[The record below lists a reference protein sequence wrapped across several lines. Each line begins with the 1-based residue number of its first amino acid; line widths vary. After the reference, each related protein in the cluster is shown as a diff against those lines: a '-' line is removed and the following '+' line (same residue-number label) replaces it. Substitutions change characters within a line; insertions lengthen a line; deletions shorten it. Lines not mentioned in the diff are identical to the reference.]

1 MKADST
7 LDASKDRTTSDETKK
22 HRGVCFDMRDKGE
35 CRRGSKCRF
44 SHDAEKIKE
53 TKNLKASINVFSINM
68 ATDESDQ
75 ALMEA
80 NSNLQERVL
89 HDSNISFDTTYDD
102 LDDNLDTDRD
112 SEELIGTKETKHGPV
127 INMFSVSKK
136 SRSVYYK

>member
-1 MKADST
+1 M
-7 LDASKDRTTSDETKK
+7 
-22 HRGVCFDMRDKGE
+22 
-35 CRRGSKCRF
+35 
-44 SHDAEKIKE
+44 
-53 TKNLKASINVFSINM
+53 KASINVFSVNM

-75 ALMEA
+75 ALLEA

-112 SEELIGTKETKHGPV
+112 SEDLIGTKETKRGPV

>member
-1 MKADST
+1 MSDDS
-7 LDASKDRTTSDETKK
+7 KK
-22 HRGVCFDMRDKGE
+22 PRGICFDMRDKGE

-53 TKNLKASINVFSINM
+53 AKNLKASINVFSINM

-80 NSNLQERVL
+80 NSNFQKGV
-89 HDSNISFDTTYDD
+89 DSEFDFSYNTTYDD
-102 LDDNLDTDRD
+102 LDYNLETDPN
-112 SEELIGTKETKHGPV
+112 SEDHAEVEGVKRGPV